1 MNHKI
6 IKHTN
11 DPTKPTDQNFSQS
24 FRNALSQLSITL
36 KSKSLTATV
45 GPNDYQFIPG
55 IARLVDWVNVIVSLV
70 I

>member
-1 MNHKI
+1 MDS
-6 IKHTN
+6 N
-11 DPTKPTDQNFSQS
+11 DPNHQNFSQS
-24 FRNALSQLSITL
+24 FLNALSQLSITL

-70 I
+70 RLFS